1 MENDSSSTLYQEIT
15 SGNNPVAFFCFAAL
29 WEGF

>member
-15 SGNNPVAFFCFAAL
+15 SGNNPVAFYFAAL